1 MNMKTTTYR
10 SKIPADAKHAI
21 DNFEER
27 YGTTINVKT
36 LSKIR
41 KKILKG
47 QFREVPQIRCEQG
60 RSAFLGRWQG
70 MKILVVFQKR
80 NSRITTFLPLDRLA
94 THGLMDMS
102 DIRFTSIGAE
112 VDFDSVLSQEKG
124 RQTPPLN

>member
-47 QFREVPQIRCEQG
+47 QFREIPQITCEQG

-70 MKILVVFQKR
+70 MKILAVFQKR
-80 NSRITTFLPLDRLA
+80 NNRIITFLPLDRLA
-94 THGLMDMS
+94 THGLIDMS
-102 DIRFTSIGAE
+102 DTRFTSIGAE